1 MNIKKCVQ
9 LFAAG
14 LTIYTVGISLSY
26 AFTCT
31 DSTGN
36 IVNSD
41 KGTKI
46 ADVYVNLQPSVQ
58 PGQNLVVDLSQ
69 SISCKNDSPTTRRDL
84 VSMIRG
90 SAFGGALVNF
100 NGSLKYYGI
109 NNTFPLV
116 QPTHQQSFP
125 SGNYTPWNT
134 QLFLTPINAAGGIAI
149 KKGSHFATL
158 VMHQVGSDIIGGGN
172 VRTATFTWNLY
183 TNNDVLIPIGGCDVS
198 SRNVIVNLP
207 EYPGTA
213 PVPLSVHCASGQNL
227 YYYLSGTTD
236 TRSNIFANTFSGTN
250 AAKGVGIQLVSNGNA
265 IAVNQKVALG
275 RVTTGAV
282 SLGLSARYGRTSGQV
297 SAGKVQSII
306 GVTFTYD

>member
-1 MNIKKCVQ
+1 MNIKKRVQ

-14 LTIYTVGISLSY
+14 LTIYIVGISSSY

-36 IVNSD
+36 ILQNSNV
-41 KGTKI
+41 TQT
-46 ADVYVNLQPSVQ
+46 ANTYVNLQPSLQ

-69 SISCKNDSPTTRRDL
+69 SISCKNDLPTTYRDL
-84 VSMIRG
+84 VSVIRG
-90 SAFGGALVNF
+90 SAFSGALVDF
-100 NGSLKYYGI
+100 NGTLRYYGVD
-109 NNTFPLV
+109 NVFPLV

-134 QLFLTPINAAGGIAI
+134 QLFLTPTNAAGGVAI

-158 VMHQVGSDIIGGGN
+158 VMYQVGSLISGGN
-172 VRTATFTWNLY
+172 VNTSTFIWNLY
-183 TNNDVLIPIGGCDVS
+183 ANNDVLIPIGGCDVS

-213 PVPLSVHCASGQNL
+213 PVPLSVHCVSGQNL
-227 YYYLSGTTD
+227 YYSLSGPTD
-236 TRSNIFANTFSGTN
+236 TSSNIFANTFSGAN

-275 RVTTGAV
+275 EVTTGAV